1 MKYVLTKSKE
11 IVVFNHRWKVNV
23 LFFFILDFENQR
35 FHPKYLSC
43 YPLKGPNL
51 QVGYRWTTVYKIIK
65 NSSTYSYNSSS
76 GSNTTN
82 LIISYVNISV
92 TVAICLQNEYF

>member
-11 IVVFNHRWKVNV
+11 IVVFNQRWKVNV
-23 LFFFILDFENQR
+23 
-35 FHPKYLSC
+35 HPKYLSC

-65 NSSTYSYNSSS
+65 NSSTNSYNSSS

-82 LIISYVNISV
+82 LIIYYVNISV